1 MKAKEV
7 MELYNITRV
16 TLSNWV
22 KNGKIKYTIKPSGH
36 YDYHPHD
43 ILKPK
48 ETKTVIYARC
58 STTSQKENLDRQI
71 DRLKSYASAQGLIVN
86 EIYSEI
92 GSVLNYN
99 RKKYRKLYES
109 IILGQIDTLIIE
121 YKDRILRIGF
131 DDFNE
136 LCRLHNVNLIIV
148 DESIDKN
155 KSKQQEIV
163 EDMISIIHHFS
174 SKMYSNRKR
183 KKIIDTIKDVNS

>member
-43 ILKPK
+43 IPKPK

-92 GSVLNYN
+92 GSALNYN

-136 LCRLHNVNLIIV
+136 LCRLHNINLIIV
-148 DESIDKN
+148 DETIDKN